1 MPPRPVKREDELDKL
16 LRDLPAMGAWIWSQP
31 WLIDDD
37 TKVAKRVAW
46 LNKFGHL
53 AQPIDWPEVADLLD
67 SLKVPQAMVL
77 LQELE
82 MQGNKVA
89 DPTDFIK
96 RAVAV
101 AQVGGDEIEPAGS
114 AVTARIAE
122 LNESGTLAAPID
134 ITVGEDLA
142 RLPESDALE
151 LLQEVASRGAGV
163 KNPTGAIRFKLKARL
178 AVLDDSKILKRSR
191 PAVASAFASKK
202 AKVQQEKPV
211 TPLQAVQQANRAG
224 SIFEAKKEEEEEQE
238 LPEPE
243 QEHEHQEAV
252 DEWWAEEE
260 VVTEDYSEKAEEMDA
275 LDQDWFDWAA
285 ADEPVKKPRT
295 SAAELGLQALPLPRK
310 KEARAAPRV
319 VGGLTGYRQLVPARA
334 TAQRSYEGVK
344 QEPESSVQKPAPV
357 SGASSRLPITP
368 QEKMSQVRNYAWKR
382 KLQLNEESLK
392 GLARLPFY
400 RAKDLIE
407 EVILGGRKRQ
417 GVNNPSRYIINAV
430 QKLSVGLV
438 PQGIAMELAVSLG
451 VVLNNDALD
460 ELASIPRQ
468 ESHGIIRELAR
479 NPALRGDPMQYIQQ
493 EVSKCR
499 DQMDDGTD
507 ARAGKHE

>member
-1 MPPRPVKREDELDKL
+1 
-16 LRDLPAMGAWIWSQP
+16 
-31 WLIDDD
+31 
-37 TKVAKRVAW
+37 
-46 LNKFGHL
+46 
-53 AQPIDWPEVADLLD
+53 
-67 SLKVPQAMVL
+67 
-77 LQELE
+77 
-82 MQGNKVA
+82 MQ
-89 DPTDFIK
+89 
-96 RAVAV
+96 
-101 AQVGGDEIEPAGS
+101 
-114 AVTARIAE
+114 
-122 LNESGTLAAPID
+122 
-134 ITVGEDLA
+134 
-142 RLPESDALE
+142 
-151 LLQEVASRGAGV
+151 
-163 KNPTGAIRFKLKARL
+163 
-178 AVLDDSKILKRSR
+178 
-191 PAVASAFASKK
+191 
-202 AKVQQEKPV
+202 
-211 TPLQAVQQANRAG
+211 
-224 SIFEAKKEEEEEQE
+224 EAKKEEEEEQE

-295 SAAELGLQALPLPRK
+295 SAAELGRQALPLARK

-344 QEPESSVQKPAPV
+344 QEPESSVPKPAPV

-368 QEKMSQVRNYAWKR
+368 QEAWKR

-392 GLARLPFY
+392 GLSRLPFY

-507 ARAGKHE
+507 AWAGKHE